1 MLRSY
6 GSYEQGVASY
16 CCEHRGPKVNTTVDS
31 AIKIE
36 PAPLQDMI
44 NETARAIKI
53 LAGDKEKR
61 EKMGRAARRHA
72 LDTFT
77 LEARTEQ
84 MNKFYQEVLN
94 LSK

>member
-1 MLRSY
+1 MFRSY
-6 GSYEQGVASY
+6 GSYEQGVPVIVVNTG
-16 CCEHRGPKVNTTVDS
+16 GPKVNTTVDS

-61 EKMGRAARRHA
+61 EKMGRAARMHA